1 MEEFL
6 FSYWGEK
13 PLSLCLVGCYCN
25 LLGYKIP
32 TLPCFGS
39 EGSLW
44 EEPALVQGI
53 NKEHFTCL
61 MGLVN
66 VVISNFLV

>member
-6 FSYWGEK
+6 FSCWGEK
-13 PLSLCLVGCYCN
+13 PLNLHLVGCSCN
-25 LLGYKIP
+25 LLGFKIP
-32 TLPCFGS
+32 TLPFFGS

-53 NKEHFTCL
+53 NKEHFTYL
-61 MGLVN
+61 MALVN